1 MSIPHDLK
9 QIEKQLKT
17 LNDLIPGSYYTY
29 HEATKQT
36 KQTLNSFNQTN
47 LKPILSAVNYGINI
61 SEILYTYQNILHDFS
76 NNASYNNNLRST
88 IKTMSDIYD
97 KFIDAAQNHDLNNFN
112 FDTDN
117 FIESTE
123 ELYDSIQDNDSK
135 NKDTE
140 TLKEFL
146 KNARNYVL
154 ENKKDI
160 LDYVVLVI
168 KVFLACVTLF
178 NSFIPEESSSK
189 CQHAMIQ
196 SLIKINCDIDIN
208 FLSSEDIKIP
218 NKISLDID
226 NKIDIN
232 NK

>member
-17 LNDLIPGSYYTY
+17 LNDLIPDSYYTY

-47 LKPILSAVNYGINI
+47 LKPILSTVNYGINI

-76 NNASYNNNLRST
+76 NNTSYNNNLRST

-97 KFIDAAQNHDLNNFN
+97 KFIKAAQSYDLNDFN

-123 ELYDSIQDNDSK
+123 ELYDSIQDNDFK

-146 KNARNYVL
+146 KNTKNYVL

-160 LDYVVLVI
+160 LNYVVLVI

-178 NSFIPEESSSK
+178 NSFIP
-189 CQHAMIQ
+189 
-196 SLIKINCDIDIN
+196 
-208 FLSSEDIKIP
+208 
-218 NKISLDID
+218 
-226 NKIDIN
+226 
-232 NK
+232 